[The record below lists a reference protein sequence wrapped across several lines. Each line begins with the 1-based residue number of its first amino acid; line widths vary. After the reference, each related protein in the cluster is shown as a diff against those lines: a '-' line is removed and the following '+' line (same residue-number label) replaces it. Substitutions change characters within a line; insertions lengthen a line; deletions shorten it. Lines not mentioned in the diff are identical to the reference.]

1 MNGSAKPLPDLV
13 LVHGGEHAGDC
24 WDLVIAELRCQE
36 PGLRTL
42 AVDLPGHGNKPGDL
56 ATVTIA
62 DWVDSVVADI
72 EEAGLGDIVIVGH
85 SMAGVTVPGVVAKL
99 GSSRVREM
107 ILATAFVPPQGSAIA
122 DTLGGPLAV
131 FARRAARFGRPM
143 KIPAPAARW
152 AFCNGMTP
160 AQRRLTMSKLH
171 AESARVPGEPVD
183 RSGLPADVPRTW
195 ILTTRD
201 RALSVASQ
209 HASIA
214 ALGGVDTVIPV
225 DACHEVMFSHP
236 QRLAQILIE
245 RCRLRG

>member
-1 MNGSAKPLPDLV
+1 
-13 LVHGGEHAGDC
+13 
-24 WDLVIAELRCQE
+24 
-36 PGLRTL
+36 
-42 AVDLPGHGNKPGDL
+42 
-56 ATVTIA
+56 
-62 DWVDSVVADI
+62 
-72 EEAGLGDIVIVGH
+72 
-85 SMAGVTVPGVVAKL
+85 
-99 GSSRVREM
+99 M

-131 FARRAARFGRPM
+131 FARRAARIGRPM
-143 KIPAPAARW
+143 KIPATAARW

-225 DACHEVMFSHP
+225 DGCHEVMFSHP
-236 QRLAQILIE
+236 ERLAQILIE